1 MLSLIIHRDLVNR
14 FDADATTR
22 REHVVE
28 ALSLAFV
35 DAFAAITLFAVLAMI
50 GGIISGQALA
60 ETLGFLGASA
70 YLLATVCGWSTF
82 WLRRAVLAR
91 QSH

>member
-1 MLSLIIHRDLVNR
+1 
-14 FDADATTR
+14 
-22 REHVVE
+22 
-28 ALSLAFV
+28 
-35 DAFAAITLFAVLAMI
+35 MI